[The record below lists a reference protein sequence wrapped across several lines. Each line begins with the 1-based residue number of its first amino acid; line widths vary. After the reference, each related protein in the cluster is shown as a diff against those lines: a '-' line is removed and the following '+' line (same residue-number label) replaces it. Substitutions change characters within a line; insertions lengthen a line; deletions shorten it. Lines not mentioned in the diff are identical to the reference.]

1 MEGLTWIVSNILL
14 ASLLAAAALI
24 VQRRLHEPAVAHFL
38 WVLVLVKL
46 VTPPLIE
53 VPLWEFR
60 KSPCELGTCSCGPHS
75 YANADSLWPTALIGV
90 WLTGGLV
97 GAWCAG
103 RRWVEFRR
111 LLSDVTPAPIE
122 LQTMASRAANDL
134 NLRYAPDFLVTTA
147 RIPPFVAAGWPTTKL
162 VAPAALFV
170 KLTREQRTAL
180 LLHELTHLKRGD
192 HLIRIL
198 ETIVGTVFW
207 WLPGLGWVCR
217 QIRACEEA
225 CCDAAV
231 VSRRPKARRDY
242 ARLLL
247 DVVDFAAPLQ
257 ARTITAM
264 NAAGVLEQRLRT
276 ILAQS
281 SPLQTTQRWMA
292 YALATLALAAT
303 PLALRCD
310 WNHVFRPNA
319 TEPTQAPAAV
329 PWAADRC
336 ETPVVK
342 VGCCPS

>member
-1 MEGLTWIVSNILL
+1 MDGLTWIVSNIVL
-14 ASLLAAAALI
+14 ASLIAAAALI

-38 WVLVLVKL
+38 WVFVLVKL

-53 VPLWEFR
+53 VPLWESR

-75 YANADSLWPTALIGV
+75 PAVADSKWQTALIGV

-97 GAWCAG
+97 SAWRAG

-111 LLSDVTPAPIE
+111 LLGDAAPAPIQ
-122 LQTMASRAANDL
+122 LQTMMSRAANDL
-134 NLRYAPDFLVTTA
+134 NLRCEPNFLVTTA
-147 RIPPFVAAGWPTTKL
+147 RIPPFVAAGWPTANL
-162 VAPAALFV
+162 VAPGALFIE
-170 KLTREQRTAL
+170 LTREQCTAL
-180 LLHELTHLKRGD
+180 LLHELTHIKRGD

-198 ETIVGTVFW
+198 ETLVRTIFW
-207 WLPGLGWVCR
+207 WLPGLGWIGR
-217 QIRACEEA
+217 QIRTCEEA

-247 DVVDFAAPLQ
+247 DVVDFSAPLQ

-281 SPLQTTQRWMA
+281 PGLHTRRRRMA
-292 YALATLALAAT
+292 CALATLALVAT

-310 WNHVFRPNA
+310 WSHVFRPPHAAA
-319 TEPTQAPAAV
+319 TEAPAAV

-336 ETPVVK
+336 ETPALK
-342 VGCCPS
+342 FACCPP